1 MARRTDKDKEKIK
14 TTREIINQAKA
25 NGLSVKETRKAVEA
39 NKALKEEKLKQEIK
53 EAKEK
58 HNALKENDAEN
69 LYGKEGE
76 EEIKGENFTIKKDK
90 EAKSDLNV
98 KMQVEPYVRDLA
110 NLTSQNIKA
119 DLYFLAKKH
128 PEMFKKPSDAFKLL
142 KEIKENPTFFYK
154 NNRMDIALI
163 AKRLEDDKLGK
174 LGIDKETGE
183 VRHLTKSRNADKE
196 NERIHKRD
204 GKSPLAE
211 SPYSAQPILS
221 EDSEPTADGVKT
233 LLKGNEDFTQKEHKP
248 SLSESEANQPL
259 SDNQSTT
266 IQANQHLGAGLF
278 GGMINGL
285 SEDENGNLTFNP
297 QDFLKGFAA
306 GGLGSLGMN
315 KALKVIKQNPQLK
328 RNLLNE
334 LKKSLS
340 ITHGDLAKV
349 YPVFKNTQR
358 FKATKKD
365 KALNIQARLALKLLE
380 KKRERDYGM

>member
-1 MARRTDKDKEKIK
+1 MDLRIKDYSVLMREKHKGQHIVKEHREEHEAQQRMHKIREDLNDAITKRAYRLKELIEKNEPIRSKEEYNYINEALSDGPLKIMLDKKIK
-14 TTREIINQAKA
+14 H
-25 NGLSVKETRKAVEA
+25 L
-39 NKALKEEKLKQEIK
+39 NKKM
-53 EAKEK
+53 
-58 HNALKENDAEN
+58 
-69 LYGKEGE
+69 
-76 EEIKGENFTIKKDK
+76 ENF
-90 EAKSDLNV
+90 L
-98 KMQVEPYVRDLA
+98 
-110 NLTSQNIKA
+110 KA
-119 DLYFLAKKH
+119 DEF
-128 PEMFKKPSDAFKLL
+128 
-142 KEIKENPTFFYK
+142 
-154 NNRMDIALI
+154 
-163 AKRLEDDKLGK
+163 
-174 LGIDKETGE
+174 
-183 VRHLTKSRNADKE
+183 
-196 NERIHKRD
+196 
-204 GKSPLAE
+204 
-211 SPYSAQPILS
+211 
-221 EDSEPTADGVKT
+221 
-233 LLKGNEDFTQKEHKP
+233 
-248 SLSESEANQPL
+248 
-259 SDNQSTT
+259 NQSTT